1 VDFKSS
7 TMFVFGVVA
16 NGGDVFGAITVEAA
30 AVWVSKRKH
39 YYIVF
44 ILIFVILKVINNLDH
59 HIYSFDIVSRILFFF
74 FFSPPICF
82 KEGTSK
88 AYKIVEEELFLISDS
103 YLCNLQILA
112 DSRFDHKFPD
122 LYIYNLDLVNFIESG
137 IVVSKS
143 DLGFSDS
150 ITWVCKIDGSI

>member
-1 VDFKSS
+1 
-7 TMFVFGVVA
+7 
-16 NGGDVFGAITVEAA
+16 VFGAITVEAA

-112 DSRFDHKFPD
+112 DSRILF
-122 LYIYNLDLVNFIESG
+122 VIEIG
-137 IVVSKS
+137 
-143 DLGFSDS
+143 G
-150 ITWVCKIDGSI
+150 DGSIHVEVLVHDVSCKRV